1 MRTVLAAL
9 AETFRPVTGRP
20 MTGLAFAFLFSVIA
34 FGPGIAS
41 AQTASDA
48 DDTADM
54 AEKAIDDL
62 AGKLAPSTNGVPVP
76 AAKPTAAEL
85 ASTKAAATN
94 APKALLSY
102 APASTATTGTPE
114 EGQEGTLY
122 LVSKLN
128 SEGQPVNH
136 GMTWRIYSEDA
147 EQNGKLSLIASAT
160 GGDAEF
166 RLVPG
171 SYLVHAGYGYA
182 GATSRITIGPNRVS
196 SETVILNAGGL
207 MLHAVIDEG
216 IPLPTDQVHFKIY
229 AYEDESL
236 SDRKMILKDVKADT
250 LLRLNAGTYNV
261 VSTYGTLNAE
271 VRADIR
277 VQPGKLTEAT
287 VYHKAAGV
295 TLKLVNEP
303 GGEALANTAWSV
315 LTPGGDIVAESVGAF
330 PSFILA
336 EGDYTVVAKHNDR
349 IFNREFSVE
358 AGLDREVEV
367 VVLPQQ

>member
-1 MRTVLAAL
+1 MRTILAAFPES
-9 AETFRPVTGRP
+9 ARPA
-20 MTGLAFAFLFSVIA
+20 TGLIFALLFSIAA
-34 FGPGIAS
+34 FGPGIAR
-41 AQTASDA
+41 AQAAGDTDG
-48 DDTADM
+48 TADI

-62 AGKLAPSTNGVPVP
+62 AGKLAPSVNSVPVP

-85 ASTKAAATN
+85 AAAAAAAAN

-102 APASTATTGTPE
+102 APASTPTTGTPE

-128 SEGQPVNH
+128 SDGQPVNH

-147 EQNGKLSLIASAT
+147 DKNGKLNLIASAT

-171 SYLVHAGYGYA
+171 AYLVHAGYGYA
-182 GATSRITIGPNRVS
+182 GATSRITIGANRVS

-207 MLHAVIDEG
+207 KLHAVIDEG
-216 IPLPTDQVHFKIY
+216 IPLPQDQLHFKIY

-236 SDRKMILKDVKADT
+236 SERKLILKDVKTDT
-250 LLRLNAGTYNV
+250 ILRLNAGTYNV
-261 VSTYGTLNAE
+261 VSTYGRLNAE

-277 VQPGKLTEAT
+277 IQPGKLTEAT